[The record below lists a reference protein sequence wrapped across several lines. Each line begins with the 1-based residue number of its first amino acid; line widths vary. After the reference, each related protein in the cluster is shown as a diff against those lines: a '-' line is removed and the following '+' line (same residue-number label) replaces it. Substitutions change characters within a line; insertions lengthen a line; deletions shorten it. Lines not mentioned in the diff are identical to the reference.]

1 MRALVTG
8 HEGYIGGN
16 FAKKWEEKGHTWVGY
31 DMASNHEFDLS
42 KRIKELYINHKNK
55 PIDVVVHFA
64 AIPRVAFS
72 VEQPVYVMN
81 NNINSKENRLHIFIK
96 RRKLKK
102 MSKKLENLT
111 CIILQE
117 LNTFKK
123 SLEK

>member
-1 MRALVTG
+1 MYEDFKLLNTK
-8 HEGYIGGN
+8 I
-16 FAKKWEEKGHTWVGY
+16 EKSVILMN
-31 DMASNHEFDLS
+31 DLEF
-42 KRIKELYINHKNK
+42 
-55 PIDVVVHFA
+55 
-64 AIPRVAFS
+64 
-72 VEQPVYVMN
+72 MN

>member
-1 MRALVTG
+1 MYEDFKLLNTN
-8 HEGYIGGN
+8 I
-16 FAKKWEEKGHTWVGY
+16 EKSVILMN
-31 DMASNHEFDLS
+31 DLEF
-42 KRIKELYINHKNK
+42 
-55 PIDVVVHFA
+55 
-64 AIPRVAFS
+64 
-72 VEQPVYVMN
+72 MN

>member
-1 MRALVTG
+1 MY
-8 HEGYIGGN
+8 EN
-16 FAKKWEEKGHTWVGY
+16 FKLLNTNIEKSVILMN
-31 DMASNHEFDLS
+31 DLEF
-42 KRIKELYINHKNK
+42 
-55 PIDVVVHFA
+55 
-64 AIPRVAFS
+64 
-72 VEQPVYVMN
+72 MN

>member
-1 MRALVTG
+1 MDEDFKLLNTN
-8 HEGYIGGN
+8 I
-16 FAKKWEEKGHTWVGY
+16 EKSVILMN
-31 DMASNHEFDLS
+31 DLEF
-42 KRIKELYINHKNK
+42 
-55 PIDVVVHFA
+55 
-64 AIPRVAFS
+64 
-72 VEQPVYVMN
+72 MN

>member
-1 MRALVTG
+1 MYEDFKLLNTN
-8 HEGYIGGN
+8 I
-16 FAKKWEEKGHTWVGY
+16 EKSVILMS
-31 DMASNHEFDLS
+31 DLEF
-42 KRIKELYINHKNK
+42 
-55 PIDVVVHFA
+55 
-64 AIPRVAFS
+64 
-72 VEQPVYVMN
+72 MN

-102 MSKKLENLT
+102 MLKKLENLT

>member
-1 MRALVTG
+1 MYEDFKLLNTN
-8 HEGYIGGN
+8 I
-16 FAKKWEEKGHTWVGY
+16 EKSVILMS
-31 DMASNHEFDLS
+31 DLEF
-42 KRIKELYINHKNK
+42 
-55 PIDVVVHFA
+55 
-64 AIPRVAFS
+64 
-72 VEQPVYVMN
+72 MN

>member
-1 MRALVTG
+1 MNDL
-8 HEGYIGGN
+8 
-16 FAKKWEEKGHTWVGY
+16 
-31 DMASNHEFDLS
+31 EF
-42 KRIKELYINHKNK
+42 
-55 PIDVVVHFA
+55 
-64 AIPRVAFS
+64 
-72 VEQPVYVMN
+72 MN

>member
-1 MRALVTG
+1 MYEDFKLLNTN
-8 HEGYIGGN
+8 I
-16 FAKKWEEKGHTWVGY
+16 KKSVILMN
-31 DMASNHEFDLS
+31 DLEF
-42 KRIKELYINHKNK
+42 
-55 PIDVVVHFA
+55 
-64 AIPRVAFS
+64 
-72 VEQPVYVMN
+72 MN

>member
-1 MRALVTG
+1 MYEDFKLLNTN
-8 HEGYIGGN
+8 I
-16 FAKKWEEKGHTWVGY
+16 EKSVILMS
-31 DMASNHEFDLS
+31 DLEF
-42 KRIKELYINHKNK
+42 
-55 PIDVVVHFA
+55 
-64 AIPRVAFS
+64 
-72 VEQPVYVMN
+72 MN

-123 SLEK
+123 SIEK

>member
-1 MRALVTG
+1 MYEDFKLLNTN
-8 HEGYIGGN
+8 I
-16 FAKKWEEKGHTWVGY
+16 EKSVILMS
-31 DMASNHEFDLS
+31 DLEF
-42 KRIKELYINHKNK
+42 
-55 PIDVVVHFA
+55 
-64 AIPRVAFS
+64 
-72 VEQPVYVMN
+72 MN

-123 SLEK
+123 S

>member
-1 MRALVTG
+1 MYEYFKLLNTN
-8 HEGYIGGN
+8 I
-16 FAKKWEEKGHTWVGY
+16 EKSVILMS
-31 DMASNHEFDLS
+31 DLEF
-42 KRIKELYINHKNK
+42 
-55 PIDVVVHFA
+55 
-64 AIPRVAFS
+64 
-72 VEQPVYVMN
+72 MN

>member
-1 MRALVTG
+1 MYEDFKLLNTN
-8 HEGYIGGN
+8 I
-16 FAKKWEEKGHTWVGY
+16 EKSVILMN
-31 DMASNHEFDLS
+31 DLEF
-42 KRIKELYINHKNK
+42 
-55 PIDVVVHFA
+55 
-64 AIPRVAFS
+64 
-72 VEQPVYVMN
+72 MN
-81 NNINSKENRLHIFIK
+81 NNINSKENRLHIFSK

>member
-1 MRALVTG
+1 MYEDFKLLNTN
-8 HEGYIGGN
+8 I
-16 FAKKWEEKGHTWVGY
+16 EKSVILMN
-31 DMASNHEFDLS
+31 DLEF
-42 KRIKELYINHKNK
+42 
-55 PIDVVVHFA
+55 
-64 AIPRVAFS
+64 
-72 VEQPVYVMN
+72 MN

-96 RRKLKK
+96 KRKLKK

>member
-1 MRALVTG
+1 MYEDFKLLNTN
-8 HEGYIGGN
+8 I
-16 FAKKWEEKGHTWVGY
+16 EKSVILMN
-31 DMASNHEFDLS
+31 DLEF
-42 KRIKELYINHKNK
+42 
-55 PIDVVVHFA
+55 
-64 AIPRVAFS
+64 
-72 VEQPVYVMN
+72 MN
-81 NNINSKENRLHIFIK
+81 NNINSKENRLHKFIK

>member
-1 MRALVTG
+1 MNDL
-8 HEGYIGGN
+8 
-16 FAKKWEEKGHTWVGY
+16 
-31 DMASNHEFDLS
+31 EF
-42 KRIKELYINHKNK
+42 
-55 PIDVVVHFA
+55 
-64 AIPRVAFS
+64 
-72 VEQPVYVMN
+72 MN

-123 SLEK
+123 SLEKQKRRGKMFKNYTINFKKQNYKNDLQKQSKTKTTKRY

>member
-1 MRALVTG
+1 MYEDFKLLNRN
-8 HEGYIGGN
+8 I
-16 FAKKWEEKGHTWVGY
+16 EKSVILMN
-31 DMASNHEFDLS
+31 DLEF
-42 KRIKELYINHKNK
+42 
-55 PIDVVVHFA
+55 
-64 AIPRVAFS
+64 
-72 VEQPVYVMN
+72 MN

>member
-1 MRALVTG
+1 MLLNTN
-8 HEGYIGGN
+8 I
-16 FAKKWEEKGHTWVGY
+16 EKSVILMN
-31 DMASNHEFDLS
+31 DLEF
-42 KRIKELYINHKNK
+42 
-55 PIDVVVHFA
+55 
-64 AIPRVAFS
+64 
-72 VEQPVYVMN
+72 MN